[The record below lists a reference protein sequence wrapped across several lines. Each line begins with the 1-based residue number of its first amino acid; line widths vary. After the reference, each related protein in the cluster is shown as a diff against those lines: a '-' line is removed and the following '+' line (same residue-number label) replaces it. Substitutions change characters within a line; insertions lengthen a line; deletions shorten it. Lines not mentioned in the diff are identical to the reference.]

1 MKIAT
6 CQFPISANI
15 GRNASTIEQQLVEA
29 AGQRAKVVHFPECA
43 LSGYA
48 GVDFEDWGGQD
59 WSGRNRNGF
68 DWDLLQEASRRIIGL
83 WKKQRISVLLGSTH
97 RLRRNLPHNSVYV
110 INPSGKI
117 VDRYDK
123 RFCTGKDL
131 KLYSPGNHPCRF
143 KIGKF
148 RCAVAICHDVRYP
161 ELFRDHKRAG
171 VDIVFHSF
179 YNARTKGQTDHS
191 AIMLPTVQAHCGSNY
206 MWSSVANACG
216 YYQSW
221 PSAFVLP
228 DGSIAG
234 RLRQHRRG
242 ILISDVTRK
251 SDFRDA
257 SEFRVEAMQGAL
269 HSGRSV
275 SEPRSR
281 NRTEL

>member
-15 GRNASTIEQQLVEA
+15 HRNASAIIQQITEA
-29 AGQRAKVVHFPECA
+29 SQEGAQLVHFPECA

-48 GVDFEDWGGQD
+48 GVDFKAPGGQA
-59 WSGRNRNGF
+59 WNNF
-68 DWDLLQEASRRIIGL
+68 DRDLLQEES
-83 WKKQRISVLLGSTH
+83 QRILGLAKKHRVWLLVGSTH

-110 INPSGKI
+110 VDPAGNV

-131 KLYSPGNHPCRF
+131 KHYSPGNYPCRF
-143 KIGKF
+143 KIGKLN
-148 RCAVAICHDVRYP
+148 CAVSICHDVRYP
-161 ELFRDHKRAG
+161 ELFRDHQRAG
-171 VDIVFHSF
+171 VDIVFQSF
-179 YNARTKGQTDHS
+179 YNARAKGRTDHA

-206 MWSSVANACG
+206 IWSSVANACG

-228 DGSIAG
+228 DGSIAQ
-234 RLRQHRRG
+234 RLQQHRRG
-242 ILISDVTRK
+242 ILISDVGRK
-251 SDFRDA
+251 SNFRDA
-257 SEFRVEAMQGAL
+257 SEFRVEAIRGKL
-269 HSGRSV
+269 HSGKAV
-275 SEPRSR
+275 SEARSR